1 MDYKEVIVKKDR
13 VAAIKRRHPWIFS
26 GGIIDHDGCE
36 DGDIVKVMTR
46 KGEFLALGY
55 FQNGSIMVRVLSF
68 AKEQIDDNFWA
79 QKIQQAQVLRQDVD
93 LPSKQTDAYRLIHGE
108 GDGLSGLIVDI
119 YADVAV
125 IQCHTVGMH
134 QRREAIG
141 KALDQYLELNS
152 IYVKSGKTL
161 PRDYAVEH
169 SDYFIKGSK
178 SEITIRESDCQFII
192 NVETGQKTGF
202 FLDQRENRQLLKTL
216 AKGKSILNLF
226 SYSGG
231 FSIYGLEG
239 EASSV
244 VSVDVSSKA
253 IELCDR
259 NVALTD
265 HEAKH
270 ESLTV
275 DVNSYL
281 KEIPK
286 DTYDIIV
293 VDPPAFAKSKR
304 KTHNAIQAYKRVN
317 AAAIRKVKSG
327 GLIFTFS
334 CSQVIDSAL
343 FYHTITA
350 ASIEASRPCQ
360 VLHHLSQGPDHPV
373 SIFHP
378 EGKYLKGLVMKVS

>member
-1 MDYKEVIVKKDR
+1 MDYKEVIVKRDR

-68 AKEQIDDNFWA
+68 EEVRIDDAFWSL
-79 QKIQQAQVLRQDVD
+79 KIQEALELRRNIN
-93 LPSKQTDAYRLIHGE
+93 LPSDYTDAYRLIHGE

-119 YADVAV
+119 YSDVAV

-134 QRREAIG
+134 QRREAI
-141 KALDQYLELNS
+141 ARMLDEHLELDS

-161 PRDYAVEH
+161 PRGYALEH

-178 SEITIRESDCQFII
+178 EEVIIKEHSCQFVI
-192 NVETGQKTGF
+192 NVVSGQKTGF
-202 FLDQRENRQLLKTL
+202 FLDQRENRQLLKTF

-253 IELCDR
+253 IELCER
-259 NVALTD
+259 NVELTN
-265 HEAKH
+265 KQSRH

-293 VDPPAFAKSKR
+293 VDPPAFAKSVR
-304 KTHNAIQAYKRVN
+304 KKHNAIQAYKRVN

-334 CSQVIDSAL
+334 CSQVIDSSL

-350 ASIEASRPCQ
+350 ASIEAGRPCQ

-378 EGKYLKGLVMKVS
+378 EGKYLKGLVMKVT

>member
-1 MDYKEVIVKKDR
+1 MDYKEVIVKRDR

-26 GGIIDHDGCE
+26 GGIIDHEGCE

-68 AKEQIDDNFWA
+68 AEERIDDNFWS
-79 QKIQQAQVLRQDVD
+79 QKIQEAQALRKNIN
-93 LPSKQTDAYRLIHGE
+93 LPSGHTDAYRLVHGE

-125 IQCHTVGMH
+125 IQCHTIGMH
-134 QRREAIG
+134 QRREDIAR
-141 KALDQYLELNS
+141 ALDEYLELDS

-161 PRDYAVEH
+161 PRDYAVEQ

-178 SEITIRESDCQFII
+178 SEIVIKEHDCQFII
-192 NVETGQKTGF
+192 NVVSGQKTGF
-202 FLDQRENRQLLKTL
+202 FLDQRENRQLLKSF
-216 AKGKSILNLF
+216 AKDKSILNLF

-231 FSIYGLEG
+231 FSIYGLKG

-244 VSVDVSSKA
+244 VSVDVSAKA

-259 NVALTD
+259 NVALT
-265 HEAKH
+265 EYQTNH

-281 KEIPK
+281 VEIPK

-293 VDPPAFAKSKR
+293 VDPPAFAKSVR
-304 KTHNAIQAYKRVN
+304 KKHNAIQAYKRVN

-327 GLIFTFS
+327 GLIFSFS

-350 ASIEASRPCQ
+350 ASIEAGRPCQ

-378 EGKYLKGLVMKVS
+378 EGKYLKGLVMKVT

>member
-1 MDYKEVIVKKDR
+1 MDYKEVIVKRDR

-26 GGIIDHDGCE
+26 GGIIDHEDCE
-36 DGDIVKVMTR
+36 DGDIVRVITR

-68 AKEQIDDNFWA
+68 VDEQIDTVFWSDKIKVA
-79 QKIQQAQVLRQDVD
+79 QELRYNIN
-93 LPSKQTDAYRLIHGE
+93 LPSDDTDAYRLIHGE
-108 GDGLSGLIVDI
+108 GDGLSGLIVDV
-119 YADVAV
+119 YSDVAV

-134 QRREAIG
+134 QRREEIG
-141 KALDQYLELNS
+141 KALDEYLELDS

-161 PRDYAVEH
+161 PRDYALEH
-169 SDYFIKGSK
+169 DDYFIKGDK
-178 SEITIRESDCQFII
+178 EEIVVKENGYQFII
-192 NVETGQKTGF
+192 NVVSGQKTGF
-202 FLDQRENRQLLKTL
+202 FLDQRENRKLLKTF
-216 AKGKSILNLF
+216 AKGKTVLNLF

-239 EASSV
+239 DASSV
-244 VSVDVSSKA
+244 VSVDVSAKA
-253 IELCDR
+253 IEICDR
-259 NVALTD
+259 NVALT
-265 HEAKH
+265 KKQSRH

-293 VDPPAFAKSKR
+293 VDPPAFAKSVR
-304 KTHNAIQAYKRVN
+304 KKHNAIQAYKRVN

-350 ASIEASRPCQ
+350 ASIEAGRPCQ
-360 VLHHLSQGPDHPV
+360 VLYHLSQGPDHPV

-378 EGKYLKGLVMKVS
+378 EGKYLKGLVMKVT